1 MVFGVDTELLF
12 TVATKAGK
20 WYRGVLEA
28 AERFMVKWHEKE
40 AQLSRQ
46 RRASAV
52 GGAQGNGG
60 RGGNR
65 KSGRKPDQENGG
77 REGKRRSRR
86 ETAVVDDSRKET
98 ADKVATHQADY

>member
-1 MVFGVDTELLF
+1 MV
-12 TVATKAGK
+12 
-20 WYRGVLEA
+20 R
-28 AERFMVKWHEKE
+28 WHKDE

-65 KSGRKPDQENGG
+65 
-77 REGKRRSRR
+77 SRT
-86 ETAVVDDSRKET
+86 ETAVDESRKEM
-98 ADKVATHQADY
+98 AGRVARHQADY